1 MKRGKPPLSSHYVEL
16 AQSSI
21 MEDIGGADPPDGNQE
36 NQYPWVSERTV
47 PGAYDVLN
55 NPPLNLPVA
64 SGNCV
69 RNQDTNS
76 CTIVCSTFGAILQYT
91 CQQPLS
97 GADNSSGK

>member
-1 MKRGKPPLSSHYVEL
+1 
-16 AQSSI
+16 

-36 NQYPWVSERTV
+36 NQYPWVSEHTV

-69 RNQDTNS
+69 RNQDTFLYNCLLNIWS
-76 CTIVCSTFGAILQYT
+76 NITIYLSTAT
-91 CQQPLS
+91 VRRS
-97 GADNSSGK
+97 